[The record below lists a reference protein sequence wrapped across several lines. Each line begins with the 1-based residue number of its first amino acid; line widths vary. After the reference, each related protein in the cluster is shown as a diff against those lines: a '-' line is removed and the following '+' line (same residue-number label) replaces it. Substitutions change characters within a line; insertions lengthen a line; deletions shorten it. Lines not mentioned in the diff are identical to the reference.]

1 MITRLIRAYA
11 GIGKIREA
19 ARMSLNLAYFLDATA
34 EKYPEKTAL
43 ILDQWKMSYA
53 ELAAAVKKM
62 ANVLRDRGVKKGDK
76 VAIMLPNTP
85 HFPIAYYGILNA
97 GGTVVPI
104 NCMLKALEIQYQ
116 LEDSDAFVFIAW
128 HGFEEEARRA
138 FLQTETCRHL
148 ILVGGSP
155 SSPPPVGEALE
166 PSLGVASPTFD
177 MVQTMPE
184 DTAVI
189 LYTSGTTGTPKGAE
203 LTHFNIF
210 FNAFYARDYIVKV
223 QPDDVGLVVLPLFH
237 SFGQTCVMNVGLMA
251 GATLTM
257 LPVFETKK
265 TLEIIQRDRVTF
277 LAAVPT
283 MIFWM
288 LSSEESGQYDISSLK
303 MAVSGGAALPVD
315 VLNRF
320 YDRFGVRILEGYG
333 LTETSPV
340 ASFNMPDRPSKPGSI
355 GTPIWGCEMK
365 IMREDG
371 TFAGVDEVGEIVLR
385 GHNLMK
391 GYYKRPGATESVIID
406 GWFHTGDL
414 AKMDEDG
421 YFFIVDRKK
430 DLIIR
435 GGMNIYPRE
444 IEEALYGHPD
454 IVEVCVIGVPDEA
467 RGEEVKAYVALAKSA
482 TTTPEELRHYCEERM
497 AKYKVPR
504 YIEILPSLPK
514 GPTGKLLKRKL
525 REMSL
530 ESGGGENKT

>member
-1 MITRLIRAYA
+1 
-11 GIGKIREA
+11 
-19 ARMSLNLAYFLDATA
+19 MSLNLAYFLDASA
-34 EKYPEKTAL
+34 ERYPNKTAL
-43 ILDQWKMSYA
+43 ILDKWKLSYT
-53 ELAAAVKKM
+53 ELVAAVKKM

-76 VAIMLPNTP
+76 VAVMLPNTP

-104 NCMLKALEIQYQ
+104 NCMMKALEIQYQ
-116 LEDSDAFVFIAW
+116 IEDSDAFVFIAW
-128 HGFEEEARRA
+128 HSFEEEARKA

-148 ILVGGSP
+148 ILVGGP
-155 SSPPPVGEALE
+155 ASSSPPVGEALE
-166 PSLGVASPTFD
+166 PALDAASAHFD

-203 LTHFNIF
+203 LTHFNVF
-210 FNAFYARDYIVKV
+210 FNAFFAKDYIVKV
-223 QPDDVGLVVLPLFH
+223 KPDDVGLVVLPLFH
-237 SFGQTCVMNVGLMA
+237 SFGQTCVMNVGLMS

-257 LPVFETKK
+257 MPVFDTGK

-283 MIFWM
+283 MFFWM
-288 LSSEESGQYDISSLK
+288 LNADENKHDISSLK
-303 MAVSGGAALPVD
+303 MVVSGGSALPVD
-315 VLNRF
+315 VLSRF
-320 YDRFGVRILEGYG
+320 RERFGLQIFEGYG

-355 GTPIWGCEMK
+355 GTPIWGCEMR

-371 TFAGVDEVGEIVLR
+371 TFGGVDEVGEIVLR

-414 AKMDEDG
+414 GKMDEDG

-454 IVEVCVIGVPDEA
+454 IVEACVIGVPDEA
-467 RGEEVKAYVALAKSA
+467 RGEEVKAYVSLTKAA
-482 TTTPEELRHYCEERM
+482 TTTSEDLRQYCEERM
-497 AKYKVPR
+497 ARYKVPR
-504 YIEILPSLPK
+504 YIEVLPVLPK
-514 GPTGKLLKRKL
+514 GATGKLLKRKL
-525 REMSL
+525 REMSI
-530 ESGGGENKT
+530 EGGNAASKT